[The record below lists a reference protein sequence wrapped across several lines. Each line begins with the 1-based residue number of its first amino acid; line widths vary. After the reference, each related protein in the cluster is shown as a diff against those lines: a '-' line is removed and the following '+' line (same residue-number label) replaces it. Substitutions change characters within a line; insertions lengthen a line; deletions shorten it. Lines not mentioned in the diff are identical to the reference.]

1 MITPHGASS
10 QDALG
15 DWGRD
20 DHPDSIGPYEIIGV
34 LGKGGMGVVFDAVDQ
49 RQRRVALKVIRPQG
63 DPDSAQLLT
72 ARFLREAKILEQL
85 DHPCVVRL
93 VDSGDVDG
101 VLYLAME
108 RIEGVS
114 LLTIR
119 RRGALSFDP
128 LVQLGI
134 QLADALSHMH
144 EAGIVHRD
152 IKPAN
157 ILIDAKGQPVITDFG
172 ISGMNEATGITRMG
186 DLLGSPGFMAPEVTE
201 GMPPS
206 ELSDQFALGRLL
218 YELGASGP
226 AKKLPKNA
234 PILEILSASLEID
247 WNRFPTSDR
256 WPTLESILRRTVATH
271 PGERYPNAAA
281 VRSALQALTSADL
294 LDSETLSEHVQS
306 LGEKHRT
313 AYEEVEE
320 SPFVER
326 TTLDN
331 EDETVRPAAFE
342 PKPRPFSAMIND
354 LYTPAP
360 PPLPSPTSRTLPMD
374 APVPVMPA
382 LEIEISDHARSQSV
396 AGPKD
401 SVTAMDEAVLLARSE
416 DRAELARSRASVTA
430 MPLPLPPLPVTPL
443 PPPDPQST
451 AVTVQD
457 MPLFELAKREDPSVQ
472 QPQILDLEDAQILR
486 LERQIAR
493 LKEQLAQ
500 ARKEAVRAPDHTYGR
515 TILIAVLAVG
525 IGAIAG
531 FLARASVTRPAPA
544 LILVA
549 PTTPLTDANA
559 VYRATNAPGSA
570 ALENARA
577 DFDAAM
583 KRLQEGDVEQAETYL
598 ERCIETADLPAC
610 HKMLGTVLALRGDP
624 SANTHFEHYLT
635 IAPTDPDA
643 DAIRRILEKR

>member
-10 QDALG
+10 PDALG

-20 DHPDSIGPYEIIGV
+20 DHPDWIGPYEIIGV
-34 LGKGGMGVVFDAVDQ
+34 LGKGGMGVVFDAIDQ
-49 RQRRVALKVIRPQG
+49 NRRRVALKVIRPQG
-63 DPDSAQLLT
+63 DVESAQLLT

-119 RRGALSFDP
+119 RRGALSFEP

-157 ILIDAKGQPVITDFG
+157 ILIDARGQPVITDFG
-172 ISGMNEATGITRMG
+172 ISGMSEATGITRMG

-201 GMPPS
+201 GVPPS
-206 ELSDQFALGRLL
+206 VLSDQFALGRLL

-247 WNRFPTSDR
+247 WNRFPRTGR

-271 PGERYPNAAA
+271 PHERYPNAAS
-281 VRSALQALTSADL
+281 VRAALMALASTDL

-306 LGEKHRT
+306 LNEKHRT

-320 SPFVER
+320 SPFAER

-331 EDETVRPAAFE
+331 EDETVPPAAFE
-342 PKPRPFSAMIND
+342 PPKRGFSAMVND
-354 LYTPAP
+354 LHTPQ
-360 PPLPSPTSRTLPMD
+360 PLAPSPTSRTLPMD
-374 APVPVMPA
+374 QPSPVVHAPVMPA
-382 LEIEISDHARSQSV
+382 LEIEIPPLPSSPGQ
-396 AGPKD
+396 KD
-401 SVTAMDEAVLLARSE
+401 SVTAMALPVSP
-416 DRAELARSRASVTA
+416 SS
-430 MPLPLPPLPVTPL
+430 PLPPA
-443 PPPDPQST
+443 DPQST

-457 MPLFELAKREDPSVQ
+457 MPLFELAKREEAASQ
-472 QPQILDLEDAQILR
+472 QPQIVDLEDAQIIR

-500 ARKEAVRAPDHTYGR
+500 ARRESMRTPESNTGR
-515 TILIAVLAVG
+515 TL
-525 IGAIAG
+525 AIALFALLVGAMGG
-531 FLARASVTRPAPA
+531 FLLRMALHRPAPSIV
-544 LILVA
+544 LIA
-549 PTTPLTDANA
+549 PTSALVEAKA
-559 VYRATNAPGSA
+559 SYRGTSAPGPA
-570 ALENARA
+570 ALENARLDLVSAHESLKRAELSEAESFLIRCVESA
-577 DFDAAM
+577 DVP
-583 KRLQEGDVEQAETYL
+583 E
-598 ERCIETADLPAC
+598 C
-610 HKMLGTVLALRGDP
+610 HKLLGTVLALRGDP
-624 SANTHFEHYLT
+624 AANTHFAHYLT
-635 IAPTDPDA
+635 IAPSGPDA
-643 DAIRRILEKR
+643 DAIRAILEKR